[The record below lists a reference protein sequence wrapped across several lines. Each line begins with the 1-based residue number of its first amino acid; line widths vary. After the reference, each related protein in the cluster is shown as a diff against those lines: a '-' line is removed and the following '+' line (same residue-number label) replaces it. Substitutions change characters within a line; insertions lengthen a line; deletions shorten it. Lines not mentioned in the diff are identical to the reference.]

1 MTPDTILQNGAISQA
16 DSESNSKDDALARF
30 NLLKPIELEKEVSHD
45 VHEPSALLR
54 LRFHKS
60 NPRRDRATASTN
72 ARALR
77 TN

>member
-16 DSESNSKDDALARF
+16 DSESYSKDDPPALF

-45 VHEPSALLR
+45 VHESSALLR

-60 NPRRDRATASTN
+60 NPRRNRTTASTY
-72 ARALR
+72 ARAPS